1 MESADDQH
9 LDRLTLVVRTSNQR
23 TSQPF
28 PKRQFPKFSFATKLS
43 SSFS

>member
-28 PKRQFPKFSFATKLS
+28 SKEAIPKI
-43 SSFS
+43 